1 MLLTYIILYT
11 HENDNIMTSGEHA
24 YLKASE
30 NPSISLIPICDKNT
44 IKKLTVYFKQGPLL
58 NIC

>member
-44 IKKLTVYFKQGPLL
+44 IKKLTVYFK
-58 NIC
+58 